1 MSTILAKNIKA
12 IRKSLG
18 KSQDEFAAMLGAKR
32 GALAQWELGNNK
44 PGVDAMFA
52 LCKIANK
59 TKEELE
65 REPLV
70 SGKEQGTPV
79 YDLHASATQVGNVS
93 QLPEVPS
100 FHVNVPGYED
110 CNFGLYVYGHS
121 MYPTIENGSLILCK
135 RIQDKSLILFGEI
148 YLIKTRD
155 YLVVKRLQKGT
166 VKKAIQCVS
175 DNREKNNGD
184 SHKFENFDL
193 DIDKIIDLYLVKGI
207 IKKTQS

>member
-44 PGVDAMFA
+44 PGSDAMFA
-52 LCKIANK
+52 LCKITNK
-59 TKEELE
+59 SKEELE
-65 REPLV
+65 
-70 SGKEQGTPV
+70 GKLLEKVGVGTPI
-79 YDLHASATQVGNVS
+79 YDLHASASQLDNIS

-110 CNFGLYVYGHS
+110 CNFGMYVYGHS

-135 RIQDKSLILFGEI
+135 RIQDKAVILYGEI

-155 YLVVKRLQKGT
+155 YLLVKRLQKS
-166 VKKAIQCVS
+166 KERKSIHCMS
-175 DNREKNNGD
+175 DNKEKIESNG
-184 SHKFENFDL
+184 HKFEGFDL
-193 DIDKIIDLYLVKGI
+193 EIDKVIDLYLVKGI